1 MSGSD
6 VSSPEVIRDDGS
18 RSNLMM
24 VASDENIATYP
35 LRQVLD
41 KNDNKT
47 ELITTSGIDDDDI
60 SAAIASAS
68 FVIPELKGEHLVL
81 IHVEKNTLEI
91 PADNVMF

>member
-68 FVIPELKGEHLVL
+68 FVIPELQGEHLL
-81 IHVEKNTLEI
+81 IHVSKNTIEI
-91 PADNVMF
+91 PAENDMF